1 MEELRT
7 QQEAE
12 RKNQEMSHNEKMKSL
27 KLQFET
33 SIEGGHWTVNSI
45 VFEIVC
51 FPMNAFNSHN
61 KLIPL
66 R

>member
-12 RKNQEMSHNEKMKSL
+12 RKNQEMSHNEKMESL

-33 SIEGGHWTVNSI
+33 SIEGGHWTVNSV
-45 VFEIVC
+45 VFEIVG
-51 FPMNAFNSHN
+51 FPMNAFNSPN
-61 KLIPL
+61 K
-66 R
+66 